1 MDVGGLIGVSRR
13 LVVRLSWHE
22 EDLLLG
28 LLRLTRLDL
37 EDLVLI
43 WVLCEAPHIFAVEQ
57 PDAAVV

>member
-43 WVLCEAPHIFAVEQ
+43 WVLCEAPHIFAVE
-57 PDAAVV
+57 